1 MVLPKHMRL
10 KGHRCFDF
18 IYKEASRFYGPSM
31 VLRVT
36 NANTKPQVKGKNSKT
51 RSSIKCAIS
60 ISNKVSKKSVTRNKL
75 RRLFHQHLSLR
86 LSKMNFDEDVW
97 AFISLKPSCMKSSNI
112 NLLKE
117 CDKLFV
123 KAGLTKWLSV
133 PMKTFFTMED
143 LQEVI

>member
-18 IYKEASRFYGPSM
+18 IYKNGSRFYSPSM

-36 NANTKPQVKGKNSKT
+36 KANTKLKFKGNNPKV

-75 RRLFHQHLSLR
+75 RRLFHHHLSVR
-86 LSKMNFDEDVW
+86 LSKIENVCELW
-97 AFISLKPSCMKSSNI
+97 AFISLKPSCMRNSKSD
-112 NLLKE
+112 LLEE
-117 CDKLFV
+117 CDKLLI
-123 KAGLTKWLSV
+123 KAGITK
-133 PMKTFFTMED
+133 
-143 LQEVI
+143 

>member
-18 IYKEASRFYGPSM
+18 IYREGRRFYSPSM

-75 RRLFHQHLSLR
+75 RRLFHQHLSFR
-86 LSKMNFDEDVW
+86 LSKISPSSEVW
-97 AFISLKPSCMKSSNI
+97 AFISLKPSCIKQPSSS
-112 NLLKE
+112 LLKE
-117 CDKLFV
+117 CDKLLS
-123 KAGLTKWLSV
+123 KAGITK
-133 PMKTFFTMED
+133 
-143 LQEVI
+143 

>member
-18 IYKEASRFYGPSM
+18 IYKEGSRFYSSSM

-36 NANTKPQVKGKNSKT
+36 DANKKPQVKGKQSKT

-75 RRLFHQHLSLR
+75 RRLFHHHLSLR
-86 LSKMNFDEDVW
+86 LSNINFDNEIW
-97 AFISLKPSCMKSSNI
+97 AFISLKPSSMKNSDST
-112 NLLKE
+112 LLKE
-117 CDKLFV
+117 CDKLLT
-123 KAGLTKWLSV
+123 KAGITK
-133 PMKTFFTMED
+133 
-143 LQEVI
+143 

>member
-18 IYKEASRFYGPSM
+18 IYKEGSRFYSSSM

-36 NANTKPQVKGKNSKT
+36 DANKKPQVKGKQSKI
-51 RSSIKCAIS
+51 RPSIKCAIS

-75 RRLFHQHLSLR
+75 RRLFHHHLSKR
-86 LSKMNFDEDVW
+86 LSKMTFDNEVW
-97 AFISLKPSCMKSSNI
+97 AFFSLKPICMKNSNS

-117 CDKLFV
+117 CDKLLI
-123 KAGLTKWLSV
+123 KAGITK
-133 PMKTFFTMED
+133 
-143 LQEVI
+143 